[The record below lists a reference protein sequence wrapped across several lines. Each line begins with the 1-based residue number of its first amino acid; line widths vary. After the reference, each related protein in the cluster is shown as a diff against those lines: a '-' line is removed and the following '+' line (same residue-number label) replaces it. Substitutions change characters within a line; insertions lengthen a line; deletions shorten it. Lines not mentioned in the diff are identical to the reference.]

1 MPAVFAQMDRNSVGA
16 GCFGNLRGAHGIGM
30 RPAARV
36 ADGGNMVDVDPET
49 QVTAHQASPRE
60 PGLMAGMAASSGGR
74 SSAV

>member
-1 MPAVFAQMDRNSVGA
+1 
-16 GCFGNLRGAHGIGM
+16 M
-30 RPAARV
+30 RPAPRV

-74 SSAV
+74 ASAA